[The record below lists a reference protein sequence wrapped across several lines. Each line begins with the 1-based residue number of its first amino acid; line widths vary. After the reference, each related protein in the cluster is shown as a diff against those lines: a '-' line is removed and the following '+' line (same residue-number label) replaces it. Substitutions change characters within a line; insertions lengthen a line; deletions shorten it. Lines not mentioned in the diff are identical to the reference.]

1 MRVPVVIEVASVIAK
16 LLCKKRSRSASNWR
30 AKVKNHRHHTFSVDR
45 CQGRAESTS
54 VAAAKIRQF
63 KGRWES
69 WLGFWHGE
77 REGISPSLL
86 HGMLNEAEQR
96 TEQSYPGSVGG
107 WSSLMWRLL
116 CLSLKLS
123 PFISRML
130 TW

>member
-69 WLGFWHGE
+69 WFGCWQGE
-77 REGISPSLL
+77 REAISLSLL
-86 HGMLNEAEQR
+86 HGVSEASSR
-96 TEQSYPGSVGG
+96 GG
-107 WSSLMWRLL
+107 AVLSGFCRRLIVTYAA
-116 CLSLKLS
+116 
-123 PFISRML
+123 F
-130 TW
+130 

>member
-30 AKVKNHRHHTFSVDR
+30 AKVKNHLHHTFSVDR

-69 WLGFWHGE
+69 WFGFWQGE
-77 REGISPSLL
+77 REGISLSLL
-86 HGMLNEAEQR
+86 HGVSEASSR
-96 TEQSYPGSVGG
+96 GR
-107 WSSLMWRLL
+107 SSLIRLL
-116 CLSLKLS
+116 SAVDRHLRSEEHTSELQSLRHL
-123 PFISRML
+123 
-130 TW
+130 